1 MTETGPWGSSTQ
13 PPTQPWS
20 GSPPPPPGPPPPYG
34 QQWGAPPP
42 PGYFPPPMY
51 PPPRPTN
58 TMAIVALVCA
68 FTFPP
73 LAIIFG
79 HIALSQIRRNGDEG
93 KGLAVAGLVIGYV
106 VTGLIL
112 LYIIFMIVLFAV
124 IKSSVD
130 SSTYNSMWTTT
141 TTSYPYES
149 NEQAIKNARV
159 GQCVHMEDNG
169 SGSISTI
176 TRTDCN
182 SSYAT
187 HRVTK
192 VTNSIGSCSD
202 DWARS
207 ADKTVVLCLTKE

>member
-1 MTETGPWGSSTQ
+1 MTEPEPWGSSA
-13 PPTQPWS
+13 
-20 GSPPPPPGPPPPYG
+20 PPPPEPWGATAPPPPPYG

-42 PGYFPPPMY
+42 GYFPPPMY
-51 PPPRPTN
+51 QPPRPTN
-58 TMAIVALVCA
+58 AMAIVALVCA
-68 FTFPP
+68 FVFPP

-79 HIALSQIRRNGDEG
+79 HIALSQIRRTGEEG

-112 LYIIFMIVLFAV
+112 LYIVFMVILFAW
-124 IKSSVD
+124 IKTSVD
-130 SSTYNSMWTTT
+130 KSTYNSIWTTT
-141 TTSYPYES
+141 TTTSFPSES

-159 GQCVHMEDNG
+159 GQCLHMEDNG
-169 SGSISTI
+169 SGSITTI
-176 TRTDCN
+176 YRTDCN

-192 VTNSIGSCSD
+192 VVTSISNCYD

-207 ADKTVVLCLTKE
+207 ADQTVVLCLTKE

>member
-1 MTETGPWGSSTQ
+1 
-13 PPTQPWS
+13 
-20 GSPPPPPGPPPPYG
+20 
-34 QQWGAPPP
+34 
-42 PGYFPPPMY
+42 MY
-51 PPPRPTN
+51 QPPRPTN

-79 HIALSQIRRNGDEG
+79 HMALSQIRRNGEEG

-106 VTGLIL
+106 VTGLII
-112 LYIIFMIVLFAV
+112 LYVIFMIVLFAV

-141 TTSYPYES
+141 TTSYPYET

-169 SGSISTI
+169 SGTI
-176 TRTDCN
+176 TTIYRSDCK
-182 SSYAT
+182 SSNTT

-192 VTNSIGSCSD
+192 VTTSISQCYD
-202 DWARS
+202 DWVKS
-207 ADKTVVLCLTKE
+207 ADQSVVLCLTKQ